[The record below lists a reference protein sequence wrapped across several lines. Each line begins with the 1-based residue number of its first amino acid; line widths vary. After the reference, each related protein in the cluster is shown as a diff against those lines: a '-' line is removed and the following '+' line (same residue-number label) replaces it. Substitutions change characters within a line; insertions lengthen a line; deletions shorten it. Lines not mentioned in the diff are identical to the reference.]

1 MPAVTLTGVPR
12 LAWLAWSWALIV
24 WTHDAAA
31 QATACP
37 AGEQAWIKI
46 VFGGSAWAPEVQ
58 AAVLRELGVELQ
70 RRSLAVCTESEPAS
84 VRAPEKVVTLL
95 ANEQGLVSILPADLQ
110 SEGGFV
116 GRTVQVGSI
125 PEDARA
131 LAIAQAVD
139 EALRSDSSHPSEP
152 VPPPRKAV
160 VARPAPK
167 AAPLVF
173 GAAVAPTLQFA
184 PANFDGAARSVV
196 TPGMVLRLSL
206 RSSSF
211 GGSLGVAITRASEL
225 SFGYVAIRQFR
236 LPLDCSLRW
245 RLQAGELEGLLDL
258 GFLAALVDYD
268 RGSTDP
274 GYRRVEMGGRAGV
287 SVGWGRRV
295 VPWLGASVEVLPSA
309 AALRLA
315 PTGTF
320 GHTPQLWLG
329 VALGTEIRWP

>member
-1 MPAVTLTGVPR
+1 MAAATLTDVPR
-12 LAWLAWSWALIV
+12 LAWLAWSWALIA
-24 WTHDAAA
+24 WTHDAIA
-31 QATACP
+31 QPMVCP
-37 AGEQAWIKI
+37 AGDGAWVKI
-46 VFGGSAWAPEVQ
+46 VFGGSAWAPELRE
-58 AAVLRELGVELQ
+58 AVLRELGVELG
-70 RRSLAVCTESEPAS
+70 RRSLTVCVEPEPAPAQ
-84 VRAPEKVVTLL
+84 APEKVVTLL

-139 EALRSDSSHPSEP
+139 EALRSEPSRPSEP
-152 VPPPRKAV
+152 V
-160 VARPAPK
+160 VAPAKVPVEPPAPK
-167 AAPLVF
+167 PAPLTF
-173 GAAVAPTLQFA
+173 GAAVAPTVQFA
-184 PANFDGAARSVV
+184 PGSFEGATQSVV
-196 TPGMVLRLSL
+196 TPGMLLRLSL
-206 RSSSF
+206 VSSSF
-211 GGSLGVAITRASEL
+211 GGSLGASLTRPSEL
-225 SFGYVAIRQFR
+225 DFGHVSIRQFR

-245 RLQAGELEGLLDL
+245 RLRAGELEGQLDL

-268 RGSTDP
+268 RGSSGR
-274 GYRRVEMGGRAGV
+274 GYRRVEMGGRAGF

-309 AALRLA
+309 TALKLA

-329 VALGTEIRWP
+329 VALGTEVRWP

>member
-1 MPAVTLTGVPR
+1 MPR

-31 QATACP
+31 QPKVCP
-37 AGEQAWIKI
+37 AGDEAWIKV

-58 AAVLRELGVELQ
+58 EAVLRELGVELG
-70 RRSLAVCTESEPAS
+70 RRALQVCAEAEQAPA
-84 VRAPEKVVTLL
+84 RAPQQVVTLL
-95 ANEQGLVSILPADLQ
+95 ANDQGLVSILPADLR

-116 GRTVQVGSI
+116 GRTVQVGAI

-139 EALRSDSSHPSEP
+139 EALRSDPSRPSEP
-152 VPPPRKAV
+152 AATPTVAVVEPPP
-160 VARPAPK
+160 PE

-173 GAAVAPTLQFA
+173 GVAVAPALQLA
-184 PANFDGAARSVV
+184 PATSEGAKGAVV
-196 TPGMVLRLSL
+196 APGMVLRLSL

-225 SFGYVAIRQFR
+225 GFEHVAIRQFR

-245 RLQAGELEGLLDL
+245 RLQAGDVEGQLDL

-268 RGSTDP
+268 RGSNDR
-274 GYRRVEMGGRAGV
+274 GYRRLEMGGRAGA
-287 SVGWGRRV
+287 SIGWGRRV

-309 AALRLA
+309 AALKVA

-329 VALGTEIRWP
+329 IALGTEVRWP